1 MGPLDHIE
9 PIYPTIQ
16 TIRADIDRYIHEH
29 MGEAASADLHASMSG
44 LVQYAADGQR
54 IPPWHSY
61 CYADDT
67 IRFRWPLSPE
77 PEPEQDQEFE
87 IDDTAF
93 DALFS

>member
-9 PIYPTIQ
+9 PIYTTIQ
-16 TIRADIDRYIHEH
+16 TIRADIDRYIYAYV
-29 MGEAASADLHASMSG
+29 GEAASAALQARISG
-44 LVQYAADGQR
+44 LAQYDVDGKR